1 MTPPRDPRAGEP
13 DHARARYFRLGRR
26 RRVWPAVLGWSLWL
40 VLGVLALGI
49 TAAGLAIDDTLEL
62 AAPDTPDAREA
73 RRTTTPVLPGQ
84 QVLNVLLI
92 GSDIRDQNGTT
103 NGLSDTLI
111 LVRMDQ
117 RNQFISML
125 SIPRDLVVNIPN
137 VGRAKVNAAYSYST
151 ATAIETVKQ
160 LTGQDIN
167 YYVRVDFQ
175 AFATIVNE
183 LGGVFVDVDRTYF
196 NENTGTAAS
205 NFAPIDI
212 KAGYQKLNGNDAL
225 DYVRYR
231 HTDST
236 TYRSARQQQ
245 FLAELK
251 RQLQDAGPLR
261 NFATVRKVLGNGIEM
276 DIEDSRTFLS
286 LLNLALRVPK
296 DRTVRLEIP
305 ADLSSDPNLGS
316 IQVASQSMIDEA
328 VAEWLDPSFT
338 ESTSVPKRRVPP
350 PPQLT
355 VSVLNGNGKLLA
367 AEEMA
372 VALATRRYDVHV
384 GGNADDFEFP
394 LTTVY
399 FRPGMKDAATRLR
412 NQIGGETRI
421 AALSA
426 REAGG
431 NDLAVAVGHDFTGE
445 LNPKPPEPAT
455 EREPADVVHSTS
467 LVEPLRELQ
476 REVDFPLQV
485 PLALPRGSD
494 VRVIRSYRTGIRGN
508 DGAPA
513 VKIVVKLPEQS
524 GDYWGITMTTT
535 AEPGILK
542 GETGVDDFGSPRRH
556 RTYYD
561 GRNLQRIA
569 FTANG
574 VTYWVSNT
582 LVSTLNA
589 KTMEEIVKS
598 MRPLPR
604 ARLPRGATDTAIP
617 VDTDGRTP

>member
-13 DHARARYFRLGRR
+13 AHARARYFRLGRR
-26 RRVWPAVLGWSLWL
+26 RRLWPAVLGWSLWL

-62 AAPDTPDAREA
+62 AAPDTEDAREA

-84 QVLNVLLI
+84 QVVNVLLI
-92 GSDIRDQNGTT
+92 GSDIRDPDGTT

-137 VGRAKVNAAYSYST
+137 VGRAKVNAAYSHST

-183 LGGVFVDVDRTYF
+183 LGGVFVDVDRSYF
-196 NENTGTAAS
+196 NENTAAT

-225 DYVRYR
+225 DYVRFRY
-231 HTDST
+231 TDST

-251 RQLQDAGPLR
+251 RQLQDAGPLK
-261 NFATVRKVLGNGIEM
+261 NFAAVRKVLGNGIEM
-276 DIEDSRTFLS
+276 DIDNSRTFLS

-296 DRTVRLEIP
+296 DRVVRLEIP

-328 VAEWLDPSFT
+328 VAEWLDPTF
-338 ESTSVPKRRVPP
+338 EQSTSVPKRRVPP
-350 PPQLT
+350 PQELT

-367 AEEMA
+367 AQNMA
-372 VALATRRYDVHV
+372 VQLATRRYDAHV
-384 GGNADDFEFP
+384 GGNAEDFEFP

-445 LNPKPPEPAT
+445 LRPRPPRREAA
-455 EREPADVVHSTS
+455 EREPADVVHTTS
-467 LVEPLRELQ
+467 LIEPLRQLQ

-485 PLALPRGSD
+485 PTAVPRGTD
-494 VRVIRSYRTGIRGN
+494 VRIIRSYRTGIRGK

-513 VKIVVKLPEQS
+513 VKIVAKLPDQN

-535 AEPGILK
+535 TQPGILE
-542 GETGVDDFGSPRRH
+542 GATGTEDFGTPRTH

-569 FTANG
+569 FTSNG
-574 VTYWVSNT
+574 VTYWVTNT
-582 LVSTLNA
+582 LVSSLNA

-604 ARLPRGATDTAIP
+604 ARLPKNVTDTAIP